1 MNRNLLKNIISL
13 LSVQGANYIIPLLTL
28 PFLVVTLG
36 PKSFGNLSFSLAV
49 IQYFVL
55 LVDYGFSLSATKQ
68 VSTAGCVKKT
78 IGTIFWSVLVCKIIL
93 FAISLIILVVLINS
107 NEYINSNS
115 LVLFCSLGLVL
126 GNVFFPVWLFQGLE
140 KMGTVSLINIATRF
154 LSVPLIFLMVK
165 EPHDDWIVALIY
177 SLVAVLAGIISL
189 LMAVKMDLIKRTPIT
204 YGDVKFQFSNGWH
217 LFISSASVSLYT
229 TSVTVILG
237 FVAGPHAVGF
247 FSSAD
252 KIRQAFQGLIVPVS
266 QACFPRINA
275 VLTQNRDKGIQLIN
289 LLLKLQSFCTL
300 FMSVCLF
307 FLSPYIIHLLY
318 GEDYENSVTVLKL
331 LAFCPFLVGV
341 SNVLGIQTMLSLGYS
356 KEFSRIL
363 LIAGCISLA
372 AIYPLTKFMN
382 EDGAAISVL
391 LTESIVVVMMIY
403 FIYIKK
409 KLLRKRDCNEI

>member
-165 EPHDDWIVALIY
+165 DCYACEIECP
-177 SLVAVLAGIISL
+177 
-189 LMAVKMDLIKRTPIT
+189 T
-204 YGDVKFQFSNGWH
+204 
-217 LFISSASVSLYT
+217 
-229 TSVTVILG
+229 
-237 FVAGPHAVGF
+237 HA
-247 FSSAD
+247 A
-252 KIRQAFQGLIVPVS
+252 
-266 QACFPRINA
+266 
-275 VLTQNRDKGIQLIN
+275 
-289 LLLKLQSFCTL
+289 
-300 FMSVCLF
+300 
-307 FLSPYIIHLLY
+307 
-318 GEDYENSVTVLKL
+318 
-331 LAFCPFLVGV
+331 
-341 SNVLGIQTMLSLGYS
+341 
-356 KEFSRIL
+356 
-363 LIAGCISLA
+363 
-372 AIYPLTKFMN
+372 YP
-382 EDGAAISVL
+382 E
-391 LTESIVVVMMIY
+391 
-403 FIYIKK
+403 
-409 KLLRKRDCNEI
+409 